1 MDNPAMTS
9 YVQTKFEIISLSCK
23 FENLQISKIKLHH
36 RLCLLL
42 TTVFKSSYKRTC
54 HPTMIRKIS
63 NLIVLCCF
71 FITNGGNGAW
81 VRAVD
86 NNTIHR
92 RQLASRIRSTD
103 DVGRSSLQ
111 LPKARTSRSAVL
123 DLVPSAASTA
133 LPSSFSDTQSD
144 RDEHNEW
151 LLQQQQYA
159 QQFSSSSSQY
169 SSTSSTYQSTRRKG
183 NSLLPSFL
191 STASFAEASKSV
203 LEATKSYA
211 QRVQGESPTTFWT
224 AFSSILIFLCWNLVP
239 AFHATLMK
247 CFLASRRTAKST
259 FGLSLVLSA
268 VSHNSF
274 RHVLFNLLAF
284 LSLSPALLSV
294 KVPSSSWAAQIR
306 TKHHVGLSK
315 PSLWPFLVGGAL
327 SGNLLFLLLR
337 VHGSC
342 LGLSGVVCAMLAAY
356 ACAAPERVMRIR
368 IYGVLPVS
376 LKMKH
381 LVQTLFVVSLVGGLF
396 LPSSQICH
404 LGHLGGLLF
413 GILYYQTMFVKRRNR
428 NTLI

>member
-1 MDNPAMTS
+1 M
-9 YVQTKFEIISLSCK
+9 L
-23 FENLQISKIKLHH
+23 
-36 RLCLLL
+36 
-42 TTVFKSSYKRTC
+42 RT
-54 HPTMIRKIS
+54 IS
-63 NLIVLCCF
+63 NLIVLYCF
-71 FITNGGNGAW
+71 FTTYGGNGAW

-86 NNTIHR
+86 NNRIHR
-92 RQLASRIRSTD
+92 RQLTSRIRSTD
-103 DVGRSSLQ
+103 DVERSSLQ
-111 LPKARTSRSAVL
+111 LPKARTSRSTVL
-123 DLVPSAASTA
+123 DLVPSAAPTA

-159 QQFSSSSSQY
+159 QQFSGSSSQY
-169 SSTSSTYQSTRRKG
+169 SSTYQTTRRKSNG
-183 NSLLPSFL
+183 LIPSFL
-191 STASFAEASKSV
+191 SKGSFVEASKSV

-239 AFHATLMK
+239 AFHATLMRY
-247 CFLASRRTAKST
+247 FLASRKTAKST

-284 LSLSPALLSV
+284 LSLSPALLSI

-368 IYGVLPVS
+368 VYGVLPVS

-413 GILYYQTMFVKRRNR
+413 GILYYQTMFVKRKTKS
-428 NTLI
+428 TLI